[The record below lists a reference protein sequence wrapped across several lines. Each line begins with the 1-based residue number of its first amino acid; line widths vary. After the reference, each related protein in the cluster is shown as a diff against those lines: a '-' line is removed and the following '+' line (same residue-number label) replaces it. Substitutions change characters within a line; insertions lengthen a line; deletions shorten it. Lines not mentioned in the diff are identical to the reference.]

1 MGDRGGN
8 ARGAAHDQTGAPA
21 RKLRTGKL
29 TQGTLLET
37 VLPTLV
43 RMGKHPERHIE
54 VDLFRFQVG
63 RSEIGADRGLHV
75 DALFDIFCL

>member
-8 ARGAAHDQTGAPA
+8 ARGGWHDQSDAPA

-29 TQGTLLET
+29 SQATLLET
-37 VLPTLV
+37 VVPTLV

-54 VDLFRFQVG
+54 VDFFRFQVG
-63 RSEIGADRGLHV
+63 RSKIGADGGLHV